1 MVFQS
6 WRKNRSEDHDTWS
19 ESCCCC
25 NMRGEVHDTWSESC
39 CCNMRRKDTALWGWR
54 KKRRRDNDVSLND
67 DLLEEIMSRLPV
79 KALTFQVVSK
89 QWRLQEGPAVY
100 HIEPQID
107 QHARLSGSCDGFVCI
122 FDENNLTSPIIVAN
136 PAMVR
141 SQVLPLSQF
150 QRQCLEDKKKS
161 ALHFPGLGKDDVTG
175 TYKLVWLHNNQSN
188 YTLSCE
194 VFDFEVRKWRYMVV
208 NTPSDDVPVF
218 SKGWLYWII
227 ANLTNYE
234 YKILGYNI
242 HTEMFR
248 VFTNRIV
255 SQATY
260 FLTITMC
267 SLSDRVWVTNNMPDG
282 GMQHFW
288 RIKNTMDSEW
298 ESEKMFSIDLN
309 LISPWFKDISTA
321 TPFITLKATSKDNKN
336 VLISRLFSSNFVHL
350 LPRPTGKALGFG
362 SAFTG
367 LSNSIFIPYFQSLLS
382 IVN

>member
-79 KALTFQVVSK
+79 KALTRFQVVSK

-107 QHARLSGSCDGFVCI
+107 QHARLSGSCDGLVCI

-136 PAMVR
+136 PVM
-141 SQVLPLSQF
+141 F

-188 YTLSCE
+188 YTLSYWFIYI
-194 VFDFEVRKWRYMVV
+194 VFDFEVRKW
-208 NTPSDDVPVF
+208 
-218 SKGWLYWII
+218 
-227 ANLTNYE
+227 
-234 YKILGYNI
+234 
-242 HTEMFR
+242 
-248 VFTNRIV
+248 
-255 SQATY
+255 
-260 FLTITMC
+260 

-336 VLISRLFSSNFVHL
+336 VLISRLSGRFY
-350 LPRPTGKALGFG
+350 
-362 SAFTG
+362 
-367 LSNSIFIPYFQSLLS
+367 IFIHIYKIVRMLVTMASATFQVLNFLQLGT
-382 IVN
+382 IEEATKNVEDTW

>member
-19 ESCCCC
+19 ESCCC

-39 CCNMRRKDTALWGWR
+39 CCNMRRKDTA

-79 KALTFQVVSK
+79 KALTRFQVVSK
-89 QWRLQEGPAVY
+89 QWRRRIKSKYFMDRHMTITLTTMSLDWSSTSCLVQEGPAVY

-107 QHARLSGSCDGFVCI
+107 QHARLSGSCDGLVCI

-150 QRQCLEDKKKS
+150 QRQW
-161 ALHFPGLGKDDVTG
+161 KDDVTG

-194 VFDFEVRKWRYMVV
+194 VFDFEVRKWRYVVV

-234 YKILGYNI
+234 YKILGYFPPTSYI
-242 HTEMFR
+242 C
-248 VFTNRIV
+248 
-255 SQATY
+255 
-260 FLTITMC
+260 FL
-267 SLSDRVWVTNNMPDG
+267 V
-282 GMQHFW
+282 
-288 RIKNTMDSEW
+288 
-298 ESEKMFSIDLN
+298 
-309 LISPWFKDISTA
+309 
-321 TPFITLKATSKDNKN
+321 
-336 VLISRLFSSNFVHL
+336 
-350 LPRPTGKALGFG
+350 GKGLGFG

-382 IVN
+382 IIVRMLVTMASATF